1 MFVCFFIFFIDMF
14 WTLLFQLLLSQVWM
28 FSEIEGFKWYM
39 MLSTNVDLDLLQTP
53 IVLHLMQFD
62 VCMQGSLWCRTK
74 RQKLIMKKI

>member
-1 MFVCFFIFFIDMF
+1 
-14 WTLLFQLLLSQVWM
+14 M

-62 VCMQGSLWCRTK
+62 VCMQGSLWCRIK
-74 RQKLIMKKI
+74 RQNLIMKKI